1 MATGRLT
8 GRRVVVTRP
17 RERAGSLVAALEAE
31 GAEVVLLPMVEV
43 VPPADPAPLEAAAA
57 RPGDWDWVVFTSVY
71 GVRALRDAAGGRS
84 DRTRPDRPD
93 RPKCACVGEATA
105 AAARAA
111 GWPPDLVPPRASA
124 GALVAALAARTELRG
139 ARVLLP
145 RASDARP
152 ELPAALRAA
161 GAAVTEVVAYR
172 KVPPGEGAGAGPAV
186 LGEGGADALTF
197 TSPSTVRNFLR
208 SYGVPGPGARV
219 VVIGGTTARAA
230 EAAGVR
236 VTAVAETATVAGLV
250 NGVIRAI
257 NG

>member
-43 VPPADPAPLEAAAA
+43 VPPVDPAPLEAAAA

-71 GVRALRDAAGGRS
+71 GVRALRDAAGGLS
-84 DRTRPDRPD
+84 DRDRPD
-93 RPKCACVGEATA
+93 RPLCACVGEATA

-124 GALVAALAARTELRG
+124 GALVTALAARTELRG
-139 ARVLLP
+139 TRVLFP

-152 ELPAALRAA
+152 ELPDALRAA

-172 KVPPGEGAGAGPAV
+172 KVPPGEGPGAGGAA

-236 VTAVAETATVAGLV
+236 VSAVAETATVAGLV